1 MKLKIITGICI
12 VLDDWEEERKKENQ
26 HYWIHE
32 YMLDGLEF
40 SSDMLLFLF
49 CRLSSPRSEIQELAQ
64 SRRDMREQIDGEA

>member
-49 CRLSSPRSEIQELAQ
+49 YRLSSPSSEIQELAQ
-64 SRRDMREQIDGEA
+64 SRRDMREQRDGEA